1 MFKLLTTKNFI
12 LLKNDKIYQTTKVI
26 DLVLSGRTGT
36 KLKIFQLFVKIVMFY
51 YILIIFKRQKKW
63 TILFLWF
70 FTWYCLIVSRET
82 FIVGIGR
89 LRGYFVAFCFTWNN
103 IKSAVF
109 VAIVLRIVSARAL
122 LGKWTFIFNLMI
134 VKTLA
139 MRTYVDRCWYKCY
152 LV

>member
-12 LLKNDKIYQTTKVI
+12 LLKNDKIYQTTKFFKQRKI

-51 YILIIFKRQKKW
+51 YIFIIFKRQKKW

-82 FIVGIGR
+82 FICWFRAIARVFCRFLFHVKQYQIGGIRRDCFAHR
-89 LRGYFVAFCFTWNN
+89 LGTGVARE
-103 IKSAVF
+103 IDVY
-109 VAIVLRIVSARAL
+109 I
-122 LGKWTFIFNLMI
+122 
-134 VKTLA
+134 
-139 MRTYVDRCWYKCY
+139 
-152 LV
+152 